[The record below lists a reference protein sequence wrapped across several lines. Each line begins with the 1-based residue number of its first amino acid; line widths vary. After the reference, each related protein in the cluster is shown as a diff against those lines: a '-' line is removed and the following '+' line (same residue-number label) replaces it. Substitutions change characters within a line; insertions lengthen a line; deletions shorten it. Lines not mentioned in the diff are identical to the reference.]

1 LNKRKNLRKRRALS
15 CRFFWGVF
23 RIPFEEKRDLHWEGF
38 LRALNTAAIPQDAFF
53 FFSVA

>member
-1 LNKRKNLRKRRALS
+1 LS

-38 LRALNTAAIPQDAFF
+38 LRALNTAAMPQDAFF
-53 FFSVA
+53 FFLVA